1 MESARTRAL
10 AGLGGRCAATTCH
23 WLNDDG
29 TMGCNDERALMFH
42 HIDGGGSALRS
53 GGKDSQ
59 RMLCYEVLRCLKDS
73 LPVRIQLLCGACHE
87 IDKKVNK
94 RAQGAR
100 QHRQPAR
107 IRRSRQIEGQ
117 PLRRVRE
124 KPDLE
129 YLRAEQSFLAAMK
142 RHKTNSHT

>member
-1 MESARTRAL
+1 
-10 AGLGGRCAATTCH
+10 
-23 WLNDDG
+23 
-29 TMGCNDERALMFH
+29 MGCNDERALVFH

-53 GGKDSQ
+53 SGKDSQ
-59 RMLCYEVLRCLKDS
+59 RMLCFEVIKCLKHS

-87 IDKKVNK
+87 IDKKLNK

-100 QHRQPAR
+100 QHKQPAR
-107 IRRSRQIEGQ
+107 IRRSQQIEGQ

-129 YLRAEQSFLAAMK
+129 FLRAEQSFLAAKK
-142 RHKTNSHT
+142 RQEANSHK